1 MFSNMLRFFCA
12 MLPITLS
19 SSGGTDLKKKK
30 LKRQGGGGR
39 KVGPSRQV
47 EVHLNK
53 QYQNSLAVSE
63 NVVSADMV
71 TNCKAYCK

>member
-19 SSGGTDLKKKK
+19 SSGGTDLKKKTK
-30 LKRQGGGGR
+30 TTGGGR